1 MLLPPL
7 FCPHIRI
14 YVEYACVYSKAG
26 CFSSEKEEYAIII
39 EGQNYIKIL
48 EEVAW
53 KKNSIEKK
61 V

>member
-1 MLLPPL
+1 MWNML
-7 FCPHIRI
+7 
-14 YVEYACVYSKAG
+14 VYIPKQAV
-26 CFSSEKEEYAIII
+26 FSSEKEEYAIII